1 MNEGALKSWQTLSE
15 SPLSFVR
22 RQALID
28 SLERPVDE
36 LQLAALLD
44 APRFQG
50 RLEARL
56 LAHFRLQPLSGLSA
70 PDDAD
75 LNLLLL
81 SEAQRARLPRLCGA
95 VWHAATIF
103 REIRAEVV
111 NEYRQTLGIEVIDL
125 ARSLRRLAGAADLL
139 RTPAGLVQAIDRD
152 GAACVGAWLAAQPEP
167 LRHWLE
173 LRFDIG
179 CNGGPGDAH
188 QAQIVRSVA
197 QQLSVG
203 ILAEHSG
210 NAEHGSNKGV
220 RTDE

>member
-28 SLERPVDE
+28 SLERSVDE
-36 LQLAALLD
+36 LQLGALLD

-56 LAHFRLQPLSGLSA
+56 LAHFRLQPLSSLAA

-75 LNLLLL
+75 MNLLLL
-81 SEAQRARLPRLCGA
+81 SDTQRARLPRLCGA
-95 VWHAATIF
+95 VWHAATLF

-111 NEYRQTLGIEVIDL
+111 NEYRQTLGTEAIDL
-125 ARSLRRLAGAADLL
+125 ARSLRHLAGAADLL

-152 GAACVGAWLAAQPEP
+152 GVACVAAWLGAQPEP
-167 LRHWLE
+167 LRRWLG

-179 CNGGPGDAH
+179 LGSGPGDAH

-197 QQLSVG
+197 QQMSVG
-203 ILAEHSG
+203 NVAAGDG
-210 NAEHGSNKGV
+210 NNGV